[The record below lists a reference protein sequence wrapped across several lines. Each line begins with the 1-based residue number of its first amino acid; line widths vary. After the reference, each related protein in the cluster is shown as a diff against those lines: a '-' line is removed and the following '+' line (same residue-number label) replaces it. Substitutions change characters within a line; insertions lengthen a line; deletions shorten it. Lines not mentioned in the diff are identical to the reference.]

1 MSSYTTELRNIC
13 QYLVGNKEDESAEVV
28 IAAAAPLIFDFS
40 YPFYDES
47 KRTEFQEN
55 FVRHFYMREIGQET
69 YGLWKHQLI
78 DWMKME
84 MPYYNQLFKSAQL
97 EFDPLE
103 DVHYTRDVAER
114 GTSRASS
121 TQSDNSSTTGSGTSK
136 SNSNST
142 NIGNTNSTTKYN
154 DTPQDNVQSIANG
167 YLTAAQQVDN
177 GSTNTTSESTN
188 GETSSRS
195 SYNNASTSTGE
206 GSTTGNKIETIKGK
220 YGTKSY
226 AELIEEQR
234 RIIIDVEKQVFE
246 AMNVLFMGIY

>member
-13 QYLVGNKEDESAEVV
+13 QYLVGNKEDERAEVV

-84 MPYYNQLFKSAQL
+84 MPYYNQLFKSAQI
-97 EFDPLE
+97 EFNPIE
-103 DVHYTRDVAER
+103 DVNYTRDTTER
-114 GTSRASS
+114 GTSKASS
-121 TQSDNSSTTGSGTSK
+121 VQSDNGGTTGSGTTK
-136 SNSNST
+136 NTSNGT
-142 NIGNTNSTTKYN
+142 NNGTNSSVTKYN
-154 DTPQDNVQSIANG
+154 DTPQDNVDSIAAG
-167 YLTAAQQVDN
+167 YLTAAQQVS
-177 GSTNTTSESTN
+177 GTTANTTSETVN
-188 GETSSRS
+188 GESTSKTNYNNSSTSS
-195 SYNNASTSTGE
+195 GE

>member
-13 QYLVGNKEDESAEVV
+13 QYLVGNKEDERAEVV

-78 DWMKME
+78 DWMKLE

-114 GTSRASS
+114 GTSKASS
-121 TQSDNSSTTGSGTSK
+121 VHSENGGTTGSGTTK
-136 SNSNST
+136 NTSNGT
-142 NIGNTNSTTKYN
+142 NNGTNSSVTKYN
-154 DTPQDNVQSIANG
+154 DTPQDNVNSISDG
-167 YLTAAQQVDN
+167 YMTAAQQVS
-177 GSTNTTSESTN
+177 GTTSNTTSETVN
-188 GETSSRS
+188 GESTSKTNYNNSSTSS
-195 SYNNASTSTGE
+195 GE

>member
-13 QYLVGNKEDESAEVV
+13 QYLVGNKEDERAEVV
-28 IAAAAPLIFDFS
+28 IAAAAPLIFDFA

-78 DWMKME
+78 DWMKLE

-103 DVHYTRDVAER
+103 DVHYTRNVSE
-114 GTSRASS
+114 
-121 TQSDNSSTTGSGTSK
+121 SGTSK
-136 SNSNST
+136 ARGVQSNNG
-142 NIGNTNSTTKYN
+142 GNTGSVTGKTTNAGTNSGTTTNVTKYN
-154 DTPQDNVQSIANG
+154 DTPQDSVESIADG
-167 YLTAAQQVDN
+167 YLTAAQQAN
-177 GSTNTTSESTN
+177 GTTSNTNSETINTTNETKNTYNEST
-188 GETSSRS
+188 TSS
-195 SYNNASTSTGE
+195 GE
-206 GSTTGNKIETIKGK
+206 GSTTGSKMETIKGK
-220 YGTKSY
+220 YGAKSY

-234 RIIIDVEKQVFE
+234 RIIINVEKQVFE

>member
-13 QYLVGNKEDESAEVV
+13 QYLVGNKEDERAEVV
-28 IAAAAPLIFDFS
+28 ISAAAPLIFDFS

-78 DWMKME
+78 DWMKLE
-84 MPYYNQLFKSAQL
+84 MPYYNQLFKSAQI
-97 EFDPLE
+97 EFNPIE
-103 DVHYTRDVAER
+103 DVNYTRDVTER
-114 GTSRASS
+114 GTSKTSGI
-121 TQSDNSSTTGSGTSK
+121 QSNNGGNTGSTTGKSVTSGTSG
-136 SNSNST
+136 
-142 NIGNTNSTTKYN
+142 GNTTNVTKYN
-154 DTPQDNVQSIANG
+154 DTPQDSVESIANG
-167 YLTAAQQVDN
+167 YLTSAQQAS
-177 GSTNTTSESTN
+177 GTTSNTNSETVNTEGTTKNNYNDSTT
-188 GETSSRS
+188 TS
-195 SYNNASTSTGE
+195 GE
-206 GSTTGNKIETIKGK
+206 GSTSGNRIETIKGK
-220 YGTKSY
+220 TSGKSY